1 MHPPPYI
8 IFPTYED
15 DGFNAMSPPPIYKV
29 EVVLRITTEDDE
41 IVGNENG
48 DDSGE
53 EDEDDD
59 ARDDED
65 LDPHWLPDEEIF
77 FLLTTVYCPKMK
89 MTGTIHLVLPT
100 AKRNTWYFI
109 HVSIS
114 C

>member
-15 DGFNAMSPPPIYKV
+15 DGFKAMSPPPIYKV
-29 EVVLRITTEDDE
+29 EGFLRITTEDDE

-48 DDSGE
+48 DDSDE

-65 LDPHWLPDEEIF
+65 LDPHWLPCEEIF
-77 FLLTTVYCPKMK
+77 F
-89 MTGTIHLVLPT
+89 
-100 AKRNTWYFI
+100 
-109 HVSIS
+109 
-114 C
+114 